1 MFRLDLALGLRQKS
15 SDDDWGRNGQSGGS
29 PLLLLAETNGESEK
43 NPPFPRKLEAELR
56 FRLLSGSVLASLSPN
71 MNHSPGQPS
80 CKTLRVGNKWPDAT
94 EPDKS
99 LGGHPLRRPLLR
111 KQGRALGSPHHG
123 VPWAGQSAS
132 GGVVTCVTHGRG
144 GAEAEPDAGTGGCT
158 PGRMRTVPTGGTP
171 GSVPLAAAKV
181 EGDGCCQLFS
191 RRIPARSHPAKVA
204 KVFRPERYQRR
215 NPSSTGNREG
225 PLRAGLSLPVGSSPV
240 SLGHWHRHS

>member
-144 GAEAEPDAGTGGCT
+144 GAEAEPDAGTGGGARQGACVLCRPAGLPEVFRWLRQRWRVMAAANSSPDVSLREATQRKLRRFSDLRGTKGET
-158 PGRMRTVPTGGTP
+158 PA
-171 GSVPLAAAKV
+171 PLAIGRV
-181 EGDGCCQLFS
+181 LYVLDCHFLS
-191 RRIPARSHPAKVA
+191 ARH
-204 KVFRPERYQRR
+204 
-215 NPSSTGNREG
+215 
-225 PLRAGLSLPVGSSPV
+225 L
-240 SLGHWHRHS
+240 